1 MTGLWDYANA
11 LYAEPGVAE
20 ACLALQDRR
29 NADVNVLLYCCW
41 HATTGRGRLVD
52 EDLHALLHAVRDW
65 RSEVV
70 EPLRAV
76 RRHMKP
82 DPRPDAQALRERLK
96 AAELEAECIE
106 LGMLE
111 AEAIPLIDGDR
122 TAAAMRENAAG
133 ALEAYIAIIGTGITD
148 DDRAD
153 LARLLDAAFADLR
166 SPAPAR

>member
-1 MTGLWDYANA
+1 MTSLWDYANA
-11 LYAEPGVAE
+11 LYAKPGVAE

-82 DPRPDAQALRERLK
+82 DPRPDAQALRERIK
-96 AAELEAECIE
+96 AAELEAERIE

-111 AEAIPLIDGDR
+111 AEATLPIEEDR
-122 TAAAMRENAAG
+122 TPAAMREDAAD
-133 ALEAYIAIIGTGITD
+133 ALETYIAIIGTGITD
-148 DDRAD
+148 DDHAD
-153 LARLLDAAFADLR
+153 LARLLDAAFPEGTRPETA
-166 SPAPAR
+166 